1 MANKTPLLLGGA
13 ALTLLLAAGA
23 LFLLFGGDAPTPQ
36 PQHTSAKPQAKGDA
50 PPTEKAAQ
58 PAANVAPESDAA
70 GNHPAADQPPTDW
83 SSKDPRRVRPP
94 DAVPPPSSNPRPPS
108 EGEEGEN
115 IPATWTTTDL
125 SGQAMQVHR
134 DLDLTLRVLHDLMR

>member
-1 MANKTPLLLGGA
+1 MANKTPLILGGT
-13 ALTLLLAAGA
+13 ALILLLAAGA
-23 LFLLFGGDAPTPQ
+23 LFLLFGGNAPAPQ
-36 PQHTSAKPQAKGDA
+36 PQHTAAKPQAKGDV
-50 PPTEKAAQ
+50 PPGEKPAQ
-58 PAANVAPESDAA
+58 PAPTDT
-70 GNHPAADQPPTDW
+70 PAAHSEVEKPANQPPTDW

-94 DAVPPPSSNPRPPS
+94 DAVPPPPSNPRPPS

>member
-1 MANKTPLLLGGA
+1 MALKTPLLLGGA
-13 ALTLLLAAGA
+13 ALLLLLAAGV
-23 LFLLFGGDAPTPQ
+23 LFLLFGGEAPTPQ
-36 PQHTSAKPQAKGDA
+36 PQHTAARPQAKADLPPAEQLARA
-50 PPTEKAAQ
+50 PANAPRTNNGASNDPAPQ
-58 PAANVAPESDAA
+58 PAS
-70 GNHPAADQPPTDW
+70 DW

-94 DAVPPPSSNPRPPS
+94 DAVPPPPSNPRAPG